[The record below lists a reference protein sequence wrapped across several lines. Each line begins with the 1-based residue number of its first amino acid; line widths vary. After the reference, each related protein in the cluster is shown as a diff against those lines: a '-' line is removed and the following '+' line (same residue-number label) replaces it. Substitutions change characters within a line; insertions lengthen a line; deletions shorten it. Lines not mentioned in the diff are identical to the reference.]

1 MTQVSGKQ
9 TRVEPEQDQA
19 AVREDQASRKPY
31 RKPELAKYEQLHGI
45 GIGS

>member
-1 MTQVSGKQ
+1 MTHTTGKDGSAVPAHD
-9 TRVEPEQDQA
+9 RHDAAPDQK
-19 AVREDQASRKPY
+19 EKKTY

>member
-1 MTQVSGKQ
+1 MRHT
-9 TRVEPEQDQA
+9 TRKDSPTVPAHDRHDAAPDQK
-19 AVREDQASRKPY
+19 DKKTY